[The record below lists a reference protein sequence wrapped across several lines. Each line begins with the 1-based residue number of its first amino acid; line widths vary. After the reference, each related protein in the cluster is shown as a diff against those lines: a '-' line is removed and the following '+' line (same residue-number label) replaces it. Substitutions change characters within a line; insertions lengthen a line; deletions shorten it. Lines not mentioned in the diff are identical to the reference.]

1 MAKRKPQPPKVSV
14 ADPMTEVE
22 DDDDQDSPGISD
34 DVVWLEQQPEQ
45 DERPKP
51 KRRRR
56 PRNGTN

>member
-1 MAKRKPQPPKVSV
+1 MAKRKPPQPKVSV

-56 PRNGTN
+56 PRNGKD